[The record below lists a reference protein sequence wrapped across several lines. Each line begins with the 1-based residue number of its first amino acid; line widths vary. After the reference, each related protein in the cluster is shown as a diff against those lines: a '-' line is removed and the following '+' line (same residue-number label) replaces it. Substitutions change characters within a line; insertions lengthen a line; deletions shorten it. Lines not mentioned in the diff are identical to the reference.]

1 MRCGLARCPGAKS
14 TRFSVILVVS
24 FSHVHAISSRLQ
36 CNCADLPSG
45 CWVPTLPTQYAGY
58 QRIKSTYSWTSKNSW
73 TPFFLGGGWSWR
85 WCWFPL
91 HWLELGFRIIYK
103 YPSFIT
109 SNYRIQ
115 QILFIL
121 NALQKSKHNS
131 LRRSFSSSDNSFG
144 TIFAQTI
151 LMFNSSLRIR
161 RTLSLSI
168 LTSSATARTPNL
180 WSFKS
185 RLTLFQSCH
194 R

>member
-131 LRRSFSSSDNSFG
+131 LRRSFVHL
-144 TIFAQTI
+144 T
-151 LMFNSSLRIR
+151 
-161 RTLSLSI
+161 TLLEPFLHKQFSCSI
-168 LTSSATARTPNL
+168 LLLQFVERFPCPDWLPQLLLEHPN
-180 WSFKS
+180 FG
-185 RLTLFQSCH
+185 F
-194 R
+194 